1 MALKLTIPHYQLW
14 KRLPKVM
21 SFSNYIA
28 FGNHTTFKTQEMRIS
43 MEKSAYCPIAL
54 LKPYTILH
62 DVEMLYVV
70 RFPDDPIIL
79 VSSILLSIFFYH
91 KSIASECRERGG
103 TVIPVHCDH
112 SNPEDVE
119 ELFKQIDDE
128 NGGQLDILV
137 NSAFSATAVR
147 CVFLYFS
154 LNIVFRT

>member
-1 MALKLTIPHYQLW
+1 MDGDQKKEYI
-14 KRLPKVM
+14 
-21 SFSNYIA
+21 FSHLHNHHHHTSSELSSSA
-28 FGNHTTFKTQEMRIS
+28 FDF
-43 MEKSAYCPIAL
+43 L
-54 LKPYTILH
+54 
-62 DVEMLYVV
+62 
-70 RFPDDPIIL
+70 L
-79 VSSILLSIFFYH
+79 VSSPSTIATSHNLIINIFCH

-154 LNIVFRT
+154 LNILFRT